1 MRRTVPDRVPLAP
14 TGHDRTRHAHTGHD
28 RTTRT
33 SSTLDRT
40 RPARTDAAPSAVLTA
55 AVLALLATIAT
66 LALSLS
72 TAAAQALPTS
82 YELPG
87 EAVFPE
93 GIALG
98 EDEDAFYVG
107 ATNGGTI
114 FRADI
119 ASGEVEIF
127 ASGEQPTAIG
137 MEVDAYGRLWV
148 AGGQTGSVFV
158 YDTANGELLRSYATP
173 DADATFLND
182 LTFVD
187 DAVYVTDSMRPQL
200 FRIEAGETL
209 GELESFVSF
218 EGTPFAYQEGF
229 NANGIV
235 TSPDERSVLIVQSN
249 TGLLFRVE
257 LATAEVTQAEAPDL
271 SAGDGMFRDG
281 DVLYVVRNQIG
292 QVERLRLSPSGD
304 TALVDPDGPVTS
316 PAFEFPTT
324 AIVRGES
331 LFAVNSQFDQ
341 QGGQPDLPFEVVR
354 VPLF

>member
-1 MRRTVPDRVPLAP
+1 MRRTAPKTVPKTVPNTAPLA
-14 TGHDRTRHAHTGHD
+14 T
-28 RTTRT
+28 
-33 SSTLDRT
+33 
-40 RPARTDAAPSAVLTA
+40 AV
-55 AVLALLATIAT
+55 AVMLTIAM
-66 LALSLS
+66 ALSS
-72 TAAAQALPTS
+72 ATAQALPTS
-82 YELPG
+82 YALPG

-98 EDEDAFYVG
+98 PDADVFYVG
-107 ATNGGTI
+107 ATNGGAI

-119 ASGEVEIF
+119 ATGEVEIF
-127 ASGEQPTAIG
+127 ASGEQPAAIG

-148 AGGQTGSVFV
+148 AGGPTGSVFV
-158 YDTANGELLRSYATP
+158 YDTASGELLRSYATP
-173 DADATFLND
+173 DADATFMND

-187 DAVYVTDSMRPQL
+187 DAVYVTDSMRPRL

-209 GELESFVSF
+209 GELGSFVSF
-218 EGTPFAYQEGF
+218 EGTPFAYREGF

-257 LATAEVTQAEAPDL
+257 LASGDVSQSTAPDL

-304 TALVDPDGPVTS
+304 TALVDPDGPITS

-324 AIVRGES
+324 AIVRGDS